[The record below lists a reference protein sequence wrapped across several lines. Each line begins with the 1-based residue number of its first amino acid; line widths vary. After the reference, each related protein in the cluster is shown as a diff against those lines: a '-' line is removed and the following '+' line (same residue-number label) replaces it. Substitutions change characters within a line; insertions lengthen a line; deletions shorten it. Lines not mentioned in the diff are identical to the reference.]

1 MTASKKRLESVNQTI
16 LIINQDTNLTQNLFC
31 NKYLISCHCCVV
43 LASRYQV
50 NRVSE
55 DHYPP
60 AWLAQVT
67 NTPKQLIKH
76 FLQEVTLQAL
86 EVPQVLA
93 PCQNGLQCYE
103 RYTQPPLANKAA
115 WQALVH

>member
-1 MTASKKRLESVNQTI
+1 M
-16 LIINQDTNLTQNLFC
+16 
-31 NKYLISCHCCVV
+31 